1 MRISMDGRAR
11 CLYNVCIKR
20 FRRTIKHEYVYI
32 NPESTVGELLRGIS
46 KYLDYYNN
54 RRCHQGLAHQTP
66 PPVRY
71 TLRPNEIIGSE
82 EKNNY
87 LSAWKECSRCR
98 DLRSEG
104 SATHKE
110 LT

>member
-66 PPVRY
+66 PPCGIRCGLMKLLEVKRRIITLAHGRSVLDAEIYVRKALQR
-71 TLRPNEIIGSE
+71 T
-82 EKNNY
+82 KN
-87 LSAWKECSRCR
+87 
-98 DLRSEG
+98 
-104 SATHKE
+104 
-110 LT
+110 